1 MSASERDEQAFEVF
15 SDKELLQYFA
25 AGKADALNELFR
37 RHWPMAYTVACRLLG
52 NAADAQDAVQEGYV
66 TAISH
71 LNKFQGRSSFKT
83 WLLRVVYNE
92 ALDLGRKVRRRASGR
107 PRAAEEEY
115 ARSQRDAEQ
124 RTPLDE
130 VIEQEDEDRA
140 RSLDN
145 MIRRILKKQPAM
157 SRMLRIL
164 KLRLAGRTFAQIAE
178 EQKVCEKTARL
189 DIDRVRDIVHREL
202 AARGNSVR

>member
-1 MSASERDEQAFEVF
+1 M
-15 SDKELLQYFA
+15 
-25 AGKADALNELFR
+25 
-37 RHWPMAYTVACRLLG
+37 
-52 NAADAQDAVQEGYV
+52 
-66 TAISH
+66 
-71 LNKFQGRSSFKT
+71 
-83 WLLRVVYNE
+83 
-92 ALDLGRKVRRRASGR
+92 
-107 PRAAEEEY
+107 
-115 ARSQRDAEQ
+115 
-124 RTPLDE
+124 
-130 VIEQEDEDRA
+130 IEQEDEDRA

>member
-92 ALDLGRKVRRRASGR
+92 CWIWVGRCGGGRAGAPALPRRNTPAVSGT
-107 PRAAEEEY
+107 PSSVL
-115 ARSQRDAEQ
+115 RS
-124 RTPLDE
+124 T
-130 VIEQEDEDRA
+130 
-140 RSLDN
+140 
-145 MIRRILKKQPAM
+145 K
-157 SRMLRIL
+157 
-164 KLRLAGRTFAQIAE
+164 
-178 EQKVCEKTARL
+178 
-189 DIDRVRDIVHREL
+189 
-202 AARGNSVR
+202 